1 MRILCVSWYNK
12 YTSSLHTIPL
22 HRYFRIISK
31 KLLEFMKIKSFF
43 HFIVYIRY
51 TDRNLYSLRK
61 IIDIQY
67 NFMLLFCCCCCC
79 CFFLHLCYYKS
90 FLPYNPTEKDW
101 FTEIILF
108 RLQYSHFFFST
119 LCTLVCFMWLS
130 IYQFQNDFALFQLNP
145 CNICIY
151 QTTCIETN
159 SNITYCITTLE
170 LVEKKSR
177 KCITCASNGAETF
190 DLS

>member
-1 MRILCVSWYNK
+1 MSISTTIITTQENFLVFILSNIFVRLLFENYD
-12 YTSSLHTIPL
+12 
-22 HRYFRIISK
+22 HRTEMWNLLFIII
-31 KLLEFMKIKSFF
+31 FHSFF
-43 HFIVYIRY
+43 FLVDSYR
-51 TDRNLYSLRK
+51 
-61 IIDIQY
+61 
-67 NFMLLFCCCCCC
+67 LFCCCCCC

-159 SNITYCITTLE
+159 SNVNIFVC
-170 LVEKKSR
+170 
-177 KCITCASNGAETF
+177 
-190 DLS
+190 